1 MHRLRPSYWMLA
13 FAAAAYLVTALTG
26 AVVLFRQ
33 QQLADQS
40 PSFGTVLAW
49 QSIVH
54 GLWLPIAALV
64 WVIFRRA
71 CMTDRALVTF
81 ALLGLIAIPTHSLFA
96 TIVDIS
102 FSEPGGADLVGL
114 AVARLQLNTLTYA
127 GFGLVAGAAAL
138 HRSAMGKARAVR
150 EISAAL
156 EQAQRRSATADSNMS
171 ATLPV
176 TIGPKRAAVPL
187 HDVELFGSA
196 SNYVVVNWAGRE
208 ALMRRTLQS
217 LEQELD
223 PLLFAR
229 THRGTIVNL
238 GKVAAAEPLSDGSW
252 RLSMNSGAEVV
263 VSRTYRD
270 DILRRLGR
278 SGIRP

>member
-1 MHRLRPSYWMLA
+1 MA
-13 FAAAAYLVTALTG
+13 FAASAYVVTVVTG

-33 QQLADQS
+33 QQLAEQL
-40 PSFGTVLAW
+40 PSFTTVLAW

-54 GLWLPIAALV
+54 GLWLPVAALV
-64 WVIFRRA
+64 WMFFRRDA
-71 CMTDRALVTF
+71 VTGRAIVKF
-81 ALLGLIAIPTHSLFA
+81 ALLGLIAIPTHALFA
-96 TIVDIS
+96 TMIDIA
-102 FSEPGGADLVGL
+102 FSKPGGADLVGL

-127 GFGLVAGAAAL
+127 SFGLVAGAAAL
-138 HRSAMGKARAVR
+138 RRIATDRASALR
-150 EISAAL
+150 EITAAL
-156 EQAQRRSATADSNMS
+156 EQAQKRTGNSAAS

-176 TIGPKRAAVPL
+176 TIGPKRSAVPL
-187 HDVELFGSA
+187 HEVEWFGSA

-223 PLLFAR
+223 PMLFAR
-229 THRGTIVNL
+229 SHRSTIVNL

-270 DILRRLGR
+270 DILQRLR
-278 SGIRP
+278 ETDVRP

>member
-1 MHRLRPSYWMLA
+1 MLA
-13 FAAAAYLVTALTG
+13 FAASAYVVTVLTG

-33 QQLADQS
+33 QQLADQL
-40 PSFGTVLAW
+40 PSFATVLAW
-49 QSIVH
+49 QAIVH
-54 GLWLPIAALV
+54 GLWLPVAALV
-64 WVIFRRA
+64 WVIFRRDGI
-71 CMTDRALVTF
+71 TEKTIVTF
-81 ALLGLIAIPTHSLFA
+81 ALLGLVAIPTHAVFA
-96 TIVDIS
+96 TMVDIS
-102 FSEPGGADLVGL
+102 FSKAGGADLLGL
-114 AVARLQLNTLTYA
+114 AVSRLQLNTLTYA
-127 GFGLVAGAAAL
+127 AFGLVAGAAAL
-138 HRSAMGKARAVR
+138 HRRATEEARAAR

-156 EQAQRRSATADSNMS
+156 KQAQRRSTTTDSGGS
-171 ATLPV
+171 LTLPV

-187 HDVELFGSA
+187 HDVEWFGSA

-229 THRGTIVNL
+229 SHRGTIVNL

-270 DILRRLGR
+270 DILQRLRETGV
-278 SGIRP
+278 RP